1 MGLGHCEG
9 LMEDDVYGSIA
20 STEELM
26 MVKTAYASDGVVD
39 RRILSSIITPT
50 PMDPLRAL
58 QIKWCVNGSAPK
70 IVSSMVRKRDFV
82 YVESSGIV
90 MNHSMKKLN
99 WVLSKNAAIGYAQT
113 PEVCWVCHKN
123 QSSSLLPK
131 KLCRICR
138 GRVCHTCR
146 KPQELCF
153 VDLHSRK
160 VRKYKLSF
168 CKRCVHA
175 AHYQRTLEIAHDE
188 LVEENPWAPTSF
200 EVEKV

>member
-70 IVSSMVRKRDFV
+70 IVSSM
-82 YVESSGIV
+82 
-90 MNHSMKKLN
+90 MKKLN

>member
-1 MGLGHCEG
+1 MA
-9 LMEDDVYGSIA
+9 A
-20 STEELM
+20 SVAILT
-26 MVKTAYASDGVVD
+26 TAEAILSYSGVVHCG
-39 RRILSSIITPT
+39 
-50 PMDPLRAL
+50 
-58 QIKWCVNGSAPK
+58 Q
-70 IVSSMVRKRDFV
+70 
-82 YVESSGIV
+82 
-90 MNHSMKKLN
+90 MKKLN

-113 PEVCWVCHKN
+113 PEVCCVCHKN
-123 QSSSLLPK
+123 RSSSLLPK

-188 LVEENPWAPTSF
+188 LVEENPWAPTRWTRSPSRPSSRRCTCTPF
-200 EVEKV
+200 QLQSCKFQVQYCKM